1 MRLSRR
7 SMRSRATQLIGLASL
22 TGMGS
27 CGVET
32 SSNTAPPPIP
42 AQVDRLAAW
51 MTGSFEASPPLKVDP
66 GFQDLHINACRIWPE
81 RLDGRWIYLE
91 QAKKAA
97 VDVPQRQQI
106 LCLKVDDQGWLISEL
121 FAFPAGMAPDAQAW
135 KDPSSLNRIDPALLS
150 PLEGCTVFFDDDGRE
165 FKGGTRGR
173 GCEGDAGDG
182 TYATTELMV
191 EATSF
196 SRWDRTYD
204 EQGRQVS
211 GPRSGPIV
219 FIRR

>member
-7 SMRSRATQLIGLASL
+7 SKRSKTACLIGLTSL
-22 TGMGS
+22 TGLGG

-42 AQVDRLAAW
+42 AEVDRLAAW
-51 MTGSFEASPPLKVDP
+51 MTGSFEASPALKVDA
-66 GFQDLHINACRIWPE
+66 GFQDLRINTCRIWPE
-81 RLDGRWIYLE
+81 RVDGRWIYLE
-91 QAKKAA
+91 QATKAA

-121 FAFPAGMAPDAQAW
+121 FEFPSGMSPDAHAW

-150 PLEGCTVFFDDDGRE
+150 PLEGCTVFFDDDDRA

-173 GCEGDAGDG
+173 GCEGEAGDG

-196 SRWDRTYD
+196 SRWDRSYD
-204 EQGRQVS
+204 EQGSQVS